1 MPPSIASHQQDRH
14 EEADSPLRDRLV
26 SDVIEVMRLELEN
39 DSNSSEESRRK
50 KLRTYDKHLHPG
62 TWPNC
67 PLMQSVM
74 SEVSR
79 EVGNV
84 KQYELTEEGTIVSGG
99 ASALD
104 VPTRLRR
111 ENSTDALWARYHD
124 LTKER

>member
-26 SDVIEVMRLELEN
+26 SDIIEVMRLELEN
-39 DSNSSEESRRK
+39 DSNLFEESRRK
-50 KLRTYDKHLHPG
+50 KLRTYDKHLHPD

-74 SEVSR
+74 TEVSSQ
-79 EVGNV
+79 VGNV
-84 KQYELTEEGTIVSGG
+84 KQQESTEEGTIVSGG

-104 VPTRLRR
+104 APTRWRCLLYTSPSPR
-111 ENSTDALWARYHD
+111 D
-124 LTKER
+124 